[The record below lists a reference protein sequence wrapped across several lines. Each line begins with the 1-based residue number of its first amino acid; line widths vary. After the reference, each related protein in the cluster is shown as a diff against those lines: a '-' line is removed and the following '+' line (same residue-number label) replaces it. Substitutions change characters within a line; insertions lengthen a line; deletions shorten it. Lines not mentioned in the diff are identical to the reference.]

1 MIKAVIFFKR
11 RPDMALEAFHRHWR
25 TQHAGIISRL
35 PGLKAYVQNY
45 PVPSESMLDKAAYD
59 AVAESSFEDTA
70 AMKALARSPEYAE
83 VLADEP
89 RFIDR
94 PSMGTV
100 ITEEHVLRHGPTA
113 GLKRVRFVV
122 RKPGTPVDDFFA
134 AFLEHGRA
142 AARAGGVLRYV
153 QCHTRRSA
161 YQGGRSPAYDGVE
174 MVWCGRNAELAPLP
188 EFADAERSA
197 SMGVIE
203 RIVAPAAAE
212 KQGPSLV

>member
-35 PGLKAYVQNY
+35 PGLRGYVQNY
-45 PVPSESMLDKAAYD
+45 PVPSESLLDKAAYD
-59 AVAESSFEDTA
+59 AIAESSFDDTA

-89 RFIDR
+89 GFIDR
-94 PSMGTV
+94 ASMGTV

-113 GLKRVRFVV
+113 GVKTVRFVL
-122 RKPGTPVDDFFA
+122 RKAAMPIDDFFA

-142 AARAGGVLRYV
+142 AARAAGVLRYV
-153 QCHTRRSA
+153 QCPTRRSA
-161 YQGGRSPAYDGVE
+161 YEGGRTPAYDGFE
-174 MVWCGRNAELAPLP
+174 MIWCGRNAELAPLP
-188 EFADAERSA
+188 EFADAERSTA
-197 SMGVIE
+197 MGVIE
-203 RIVAPAAAE
+203 RIVATTAAE
-212 KQGPSLV
+212 NVVRP